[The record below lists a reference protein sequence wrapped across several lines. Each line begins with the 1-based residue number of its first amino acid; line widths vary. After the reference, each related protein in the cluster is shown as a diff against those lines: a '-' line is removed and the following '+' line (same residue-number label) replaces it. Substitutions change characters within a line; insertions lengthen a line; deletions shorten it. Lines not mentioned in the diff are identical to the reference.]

1 MNVFSFLYNG
11 SSRDLRKVIIA
22 ILRSGTA
29 NQIYKINYGQ
39 GFQLK
44 EKDIKKSEIKLLIM
58 ATDDEERL
66 IDFLSKN
73 FPQIERLNIV

>member
-1 MNVFSFLYNG
+1 MNFSFLYRGNA
-11 SSRDLRKVIIA
+11 RDLRKIIIA

-29 NQIYKINYGQ
+29 NQIYRINYGQ
-39 GFQLK
+39 VFKLK

-58 ATDDEERL
+58 TADDEERL